1 MFHSSHPKAFFQPHL
16 HPRGCS
22 REYLLGLGCQ
32 GCSGACSAPF
42 SRLLQ
47 PSVRSVVD
55 LEVMTFGRHP
65 LPYPSPCGRVT
76 LSVGVHSVCAPVRKS
91 GGLAGL
97 LQSPGCVHS
106 SDGSSTSRPFLRFLL
121 CDTVYQFQVLWPLHG
136 SAGHHL
142 GHGSCFSY
150 AAGLASL
157 HSLGIRMRRYLDTWL
172 VQSSSQESL
181 LGVLLPVLRLC
192 LVFGIVIP
200 PRYSNLIPSQ
210 VVQCLW
216 VVFDSTSFRAY
227 PSVERISR
235 RQSAPAVFMSCA

>member
-1 MFHSSHPKAFFQPHL
+1 MFHYSHPNAFFQPHL
-16 HPRGCS
+16 HTRGCS

-32 GCSGACSAPF
+32 GCSGACSTPF

-65 LPYPSPCGRVT
+65 LPYPSLCGRVT
-76 LSVGVHSVCAPVRKS
+76 LSIGVHSVCAPVSKS
-91 GGLAGL
+91 GDWLA
-97 LQSPGCVHS
+97 SFDFREACISVTVHPAF
-106 SDGSSTSRPFLRFLL
+106 RPFLRFLL
-121 CDTVYQFQVLWPLHG
+121 RDTVYQFQALCFGLSTAPPVFTWVMAPV
-136 SAGHHL
+136 SAI
-142 GHGSCFSY
+142 
-150 AAGLASL
+150 L

-181 LGVLLPVLRLC
+181 LEVLLPVLRLC
-192 LVFGIVIP
+192 PVFGIVIH

-216 VVFDSTSFRAY
+216 VVFDSTSFRAS

-235 RQSAPAVFMSCA
+235 RQSTTAVFMSCA